1 MPHVTLSS
9 VEGRLDVQTD
19 WADKELIKECP
30 GTYWD
35 AHRRTWHSPKTVAA
49 VIQLRNI
56 FGARMTYSD
65 DVEEWVKPEK
75 ERLDYAR
82 YLARLIDPGSAVERL
97 FPWQV
102 VDYQWA
108 WTILGPGGGA
118 LLGNDQGTGKTVSGA
133 VILANLED
141 ALPAL
146 IICPNSVKR
155 VWRDELPKW
164 IPDANVYIIQG
175 SAAKRKAMIAEA
187 FADPRAIIV
196 INYEGVRGHSRLA
209 PYGSTR
215 LKRCGDCGGPKPIY
229 ENRYVVDE
237 AGAVIEVDGEP
248 QVQSVLTNAAEVVK
262 PTQCHVHKRELNDTG
277 VIRTV
282 ILDEAQALADP
293 SSQQTRACW
302 AVCHDPSVTR
312 RLATTGTPIANN
324 IADLFGIMHAVQ
336 RDEYPVRS
344 AFINRYAQ
352 QEWNAYGGMDIRG
365 IRAEHAEELFAFLD
379 PRYRRITKV
388 QAAPWLPDKL
398 RSHRYIELPPKMRKA
413 YNEMD
418 EKLITR
424 LEDGTILFSPSQLTQ
439 STRLLQ
445 LSSSYGTIEKR
456 VAINPETGLDEEFDK
471 YVLTD
476 NPSPKIDEL
485 LQVLTERGPER
496 PLACYAVSKQLLN
509 LASERLK
516 KHGISHGMITGDAHQ
531 LERDKALDDFQA
543 GRLAC
548 LLFNDAGGTGLT
560 MTAADTILRLQR
572 SWSILKN
579 LQVEDRVH
587 RIGSEIHD
595 KIHVVDVVAQD
606 TVEEWQLLR
615 LVQKLEQLEQ
625 LRRDGVDAMSW
636 IAATGDDLRTC
647 VYEEEAA

>member
-1 MPHVTLSS
+1 MPHVTLSP
-9 VEGRLDVQTD
+9 VEGRLDIKTEFQ
-19 WADKELIKECP
+19 DKELVKECL

-35 AHRRTWHSPKTVAA
+35 NQRRTWHCPRTVAA
-49 VIQLRNI
+49 LLQLRNI
-56 FGARMTYSD
+56 FGPRLTYSD
-65 DVEEWVKPEK
+65 EVEEWVRPLK
-75 ERLDYAR
+75 ERMDYAR
-82 YLARLIDPGSAVERL
+82 YLARLVDPGVTLEGL

-102 VDYQWA
+102 ADYQWA
-108 WTILGPGGGA
+108 WTIIGDGGGA
-118 LLGNDQGTGKTVSGA
+118 LLGNDQGTGKTVSA
-133 VILANLED
+133 SVILANLED

-146 IICPNSVKR
+146 VICPNSVKR

-164 IPDANVYIIQG
+164 IPGVNVYVIQG
-175 SAAKRKAMIAEA
+175 TAPKRKALIAEA
-187 FADPRAIIV
+187 LADPRSVMV

-215 LKRCGDCGGPKPIY
+215 LKRCAACGGVEPIV
-229 ENRYVVDE
+229 EVRPVLSE
-237 AGAVIEVDGEP
+237 SGEHIIVDGEP
-248 QVQSVLTNAAEVVK
+248 QYEEVVTNASEVVK
-262 PTQCHVHKRELNDTG
+262 PNQCHVHKRELNDTG
-277 VIRTV
+277 VLRTV

-293 SSQQTRACW
+293 TSQQTRACW

-344 AFINRYAQ
+344 AFIDRYAQ

-365 IRAEHAEELFAFLD
+365 IRADHAQELFAFLD
-379 PRYRRITKV
+379 PRYRRITKD
-388 QAAPWLPDKL
+388 QAAPWLPPKY
-398 RSHRYIELPPKMRKA
+398 RSHRFIELPPKMRKA
-413 YNEMD
+413 YDEMD
-418 EKLITR
+418 KKLITR
-424 LEDGTILFSPSQLTQ
+424 LEDGTVLFSPSELTL
-439 STRLLQ
+439 STRLIQ
-445 LSSSYGTIEKR
+445 LSSSYGTVEQAH
-456 VAINPETGLDEEFDK
+456 VGMDELGNDVYEDK
-471 YVLTD
+471 YIMTD

-485 LQVLTERGPER
+485 MQVLTERGPER

-516 KHGISHGMITGDAHQ
+516 ARGIAHGMITGDVSEP
-531 LERDKALDDFQA
+531 ERIKALDDFQA

-548 LLFNDAGGTGLT
+548 LLFNDAGSTGLT

-587 RIGSEIHD
+587 RIGSEVHER
-595 KIHVVDVVAQD
+595 IHVVDVIAQD

-625 LRRDGVDAMSW
+625 LRRDGLDVMAW

-647 VYEEEAA
+647 VYEEAT